1 MKVSAAM
8 MVKNEEEMLPRCLES
23 IKWVDELIVVDTGS
37 TDKTVEISKSY
48 GAKVFHHPWENDFSK
63 HRNQS
68 IGYATGDWI
77 LIIDA
82 DEEITSDMKDFKS
95 RLENVPR
102 YIAALVVRVRELR
115 NDKDETSWLGMRFF
129 RKSSGIH
136 YKNAVHNKAVFNGL
150 AAGTDVEMRH
160 YGYSLDPEK
169 MAKKRERT
177 EALLIKRID
186 ADPSDHAAYYY
197 MTQMRIGQ
205 KRYKEAIEFGNE
217 FFDKITVGPADFQ
230 FYGVMY
236 FYMAWSY
243 MKEGNGGMAWSWTE
257 KGLEFFPDDLD
268 LNYMMAR
275 IGYESA
281 HDDVLKKHADIY
293 FGLLP
298 KYEGMGRVD
307 SDSFETKIDESYW
320 KNRTIY
326 TAAAGAQE
334 SLREM
339 LRAI

>member
-1 MKVSAAM
+1 MKISICM

-23 IKWVDELIVVDTGS
+23 VKWADELIVVDTGS
-37 TDKTVEISKSY
+37 TDKTVEIAKSY
-48 GAKVFHHPWENDFSK
+48 GAYVHHHPWQNDFSV

-68 IGYATGDWI
+68 IKYATGDWI
-77 LIIDA
+77 CIIDA
-82 DEEITSDMKDFKS
+82 DEEIVSDMTNMKE
-95 RLENVPR
+95 RLNRIPPH
-102 YIAALVVRVRELR
+102 ITALVVRVRELR
-115 NDKDETSWLGMRFF
+115 GDDETSWLGMRFF

-136 YKNAVHNKAVFNGL
+136 YKNAVHNKAVFDGL
-150 AAGTDVEMRH
+150 AAGTDIEFRH

-177 EALLIKRID
+177 ESLLMKRIE
-186 ADPSDHAAYYY
+186 ADENDHAAYYY

-205 KRYKEAIEFGNE
+205 KRYDEAIKFGNK
-217 FFDKITVGPADFQ
+217 FFDKVTVGPTGFQ

-236 FYMAWSY
+236 FYMAWAY
-243 MKEGNGGMAWSWTE
+243 MKIGDGGMAWSWTE

-281 HDDVLKKHADIY
+281 HDDVLKEYSDRY
-293 FGLLP
+293 LELLP
-298 KYEGMGRVD
+298 KYENMG
-307 SDSFETKIDESYW
+307 KIDTDKFEIKIDDSYW

-326 TAAAGAQE
+326 TAAKGAQRA
-334 SLREM
+334 LQEM
-339 LRAI
+339 RGVL